1 LPKSTVRILVV
12 EDFEAWRRFVSA
24 TLGKRPEFEIVG
36 EVSNGLEAVEKAQEL
51 RPDLILMDIGLPK
64 LNGIEAA
71 RRILHRAPQ
80 SNILFLSENRSR
92 DIAEEALCTGARGYV
107 LKSDAGSELLP
118 ALEAV
123 LQGKVFVSANLTEHD
138 SSEPSNGKR
147 PASLREGSFR
157 R

>member
-1 LPKSTVRILVV
+1 VRILVV
-12 EDFEAWRRFVSA
+12 EDFEAWRRFVSR

-51 RPDLILMDIGLPK
+51 QPDLILMDIGLPR

-71 RRILHRAPQ
+71 RRILHRIPQ

-92 DIAEEALCTGARGYV
+92 DIAQEALSSGARGYV

-118 ALEAV
+118 AMEAV
-123 LQGKVFVSANLTEHD
+123 VQGKVFVSANLTGND

-147 PASLREGSFR
+147 APSLREDSFR